1 MFSRARLDLSVEAA
15 RERIYDRVEPLPP
28 IDVPLL
34 QALGRRLPNDIVAP
48 IDLPPFTNS
57 AMDGIALAS
66 ALTGNATAL
75 HPTFARIAGKV
86 DAGENWAGTVPPG
99 HVVRIGTGAALPDGC
114 DAVLPAEQV
123 DERDVIVTFASAVPS
138 GQHVRLRGEDVRTG
152 ATVVTSGT
160 TMRPQEIGLLA
171 ALGITTVEARTRPAV
186 TIVSTGPELSR
197 ASAPALVN
205 DANGPMLAALATTAG
220 AEVVDILQT
229 DGDLEDIFDLLD
241 RCAETSDLV
250 ITSGGI
256 SNSLADTMADLLE
269 SHEQGE
275 LWNVRLRP
283 GKHFGFAWFDDL
295 YLLSIPGNP
304 IAALVGFELFGRP
317 LIDRLMGKPAG
328 HEIVTATAS
337 GPVSGKSG
345 RTDAIRGKAWRDAD
359 GHLLTAPTENRGSSV
374 LSSLPAANCL
384 ILLPEDVAVVEPGQY
399 VSIQWIGYQ

>member
-15 RERIYDRVEPLPP
+15 RERIYDRVESLPP
-28 IDVPLL
+28 IDVPLQ
-34 QALGRRLPNDIVAP
+34 QALGLQLSNDIVAQ

-66 ALTGNATAL
+66 AFTINATAQ
-75 HPTFARIAGKV
+75 HPAFARIAGKV

-114 DAVLPAEQV
+114 DAVLAAEQV
-123 DERDVIVTFASAVPS
+123 DERDGIVTFASAVPS
-138 GQHVRLRGEDVRTG
+138 GQHVRLRGEDVRSG
-152 ATVVTSGT
+152 STVVTSGST
-160 TMRPQEIGLLA
+160 LRPQEIGLLA
-171 ALGITTVEARTRPAV
+171 ALGITAVEAHPRPAV

-197 ASAPALVN
+197 ASAPALIN

-220 AEVVDILQT
+220 AEVVEVLQT
-229 DGDLEDIFDLLD
+229 DGDLEDLFDMLD

-256 SNSLADTMADLLE
+256 SNSLADAMADLLE
-269 SHEQGE
+269 PHEQGE

-283 GKHFGFAWFDDL
+283 GKHFGFAWFDDF

-317 LIDRLMGKPAG
+317 LIDRLMGKPTG
-328 HEIVTATAS
+328 QEIVTATAS
-337 GPVSGKSG
+337 EPITGKPG
-345 RTDAIRGKAWRDAD
+345 RTDAIRGKAWRDAN
-359 GHLLTAPTENRGSSV
+359 GRLFAAPTENRGSSV
-374 LSSLPAANCL
+374 LSSLSAANCL
-384 ILLPEDVAVVEPGQY
+384 ILLSEDVAAIEPGQH
-399 VSIQWIGYQ
+399 VPIHWIGYQ